1 MYKES
6 LIRVYM
12 SLQPAFWVQ
21 AVPGGKPVLLA
32 VGLSAGGIIVNQF
45 FSSILG
51 SHLISMSLRCTPL

>member
-51 SHLISMSLRCTPL
+51 SH